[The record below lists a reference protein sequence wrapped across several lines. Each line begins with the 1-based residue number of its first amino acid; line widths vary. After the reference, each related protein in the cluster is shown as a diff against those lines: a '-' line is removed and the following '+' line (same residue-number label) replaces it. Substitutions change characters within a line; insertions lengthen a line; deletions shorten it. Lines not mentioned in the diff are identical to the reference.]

1 MIKSITLGA
10 LLSVAVL
17 THGANAQSSRDGA
30 AAGGAVSGAAAGA
43 VGGAVVGG
51 PVGAV
56 VGGAIGAAAGGTA
69 GAAFTP
75 EDRTYVRGY
84 VTRHH
89 VDAVTLDE
97 PLAIGRPL
105 PPRVRTYVIE
115 GNPRY
120 ENYRYARVNNQTLLI
135 DARGN
140 VLGSID

>member
-1 MIKSITLGA
+1 MIKSISLGV
-10 LLSVAVL
+10 LLSVAAL
-17 THGANAQSSRDGA
+17 TYGANAQTSRDGA

-56 VGGAIGAAAGGTA
+56 VGGVVGAAVGGSA

-84 VTRHH
+84 VTDRR
-89 VDAVTLDE
+89 VDPVTLDE
-97 PLAIGRPL
+97 PIAIGRPL
-105 PPRVRTYVIE
+105 PPRVKTYVIE

-120 ENYRYARVNNQTLLI
+120 SSYRYARVNNQYLLV
-135 DARGN
+135 DANGN
-140 VLGSID
+140 VLGAVD

>member
-1 MIKSITLGA
+1 MIRSITLGA

-17 THGANAQSSRDGA
+17 AQGAHAQSSRDGA

-56 VGGAIGAAAGGTA
+56 VGGIAGAAIGGSA

-75 EDRTYVRGY
+75 EDRTYVRTY
-84 VTRHH
+84 VTERR
-89 VDAVTLDE
+89 VDPVTIDE
-97 PLAIGRPL
+97 PIAIGRPL
-105 PPRVRTYVIE
+105 PPRVKTYVIE

-120 ENYRYARVNNQTLLI
+120 SSYRYARVNNQYLLV
-135 DARGN
+135 DAHGN
-140 VLGSID
+140 VLGAVD